1 MAKPGKKNSGPGN
14 PARTDPRIAKL
25 YKTMSSAVELTRDL
39 KGDLSEEHYEWLRAS
54 ALGLMVAYSDMT
66 GLPSP
71 MDYIEMDVAYREKP
85 AEVKDPCPIC
95 KDDAETAGHMK
106 CFVCGKDYSNV

>member
-14 PARTDPRIAKL
+14 PARKDPRIAKL
-25 YKTMSSAVELTRDL
+25 YKTMTGAVELTRDL

-71 MDYIEMDVAYREKP
+71 MDYIEMDVAYSEKP
-85 AEVKDPCPIC
+85 EEVKSLCPIC
-95 KDDAETAGHMK
+95 KNDAEKAGHIQ
-106 CFVCGKDYSNV
+106 CFACGVDYS